1 MMIENKPVIGEFLL
15 QQLEGII
22 TVRSHVHNV
31 DIGIAQNIR
40 FLEPM
45 LKLAVKVAGRTGRQ
59 IEFNALEH
67 IRRQCVKKTRGTESV
82 QVVMRK

>member
-1 MMIENKPVIGEFLL
+1 MIEDKPVIGEFLL

-22 TVRSHVHNV
+22 AVRCHVHDV

-40 FLEPM
+40 FPEPM
-45 LKLAVKVAGRTGRQ
+45 LELAVKVAGRTGRKV
-59 IEFNALEH
+59 EFNALEH
-67 IRRQCVKKTRGTESV
+67 IRCQSVKKTGSTESV